1 MTAGADC
8 VKGADI
14 LSSVALAL
22 LLTTA
27 LSIAGFLATSVQG
40 FLLAARLTEASP
52 LARALVGQHVRW
64 AIPAVL
70 LSLFSQSMVIFYF
83 IGTGRLVKDEIAG
96 YPDPERNSIL
106 AVLRRLKRQ
115 TSPPATFSLLS
126 AVGVFV
132 LGGAV
137 HTRALPSWTH
147 LAASVAAVLLHVWA
161 FGAEWKAFAENN
173 RLMDDP
179 RRYAEKA
186 LGAGRRKP
194 SLGMDSQI

>member
-1 MTAGADC
+1 
-8 VKGADI
+8 
-14 LSSVALAL
+14 VALAL

-40 FLLAARLTEASP
+40 FLLAARLSEASSV
-52 LARALVGQHVRW
+52 ARSLVGQHVLW
-64 AIPAVL
+64 AIPTVL

-96 YPDPERNSIL
+96 FSEPERKSVL
-106 AVLRRLKRQ
+106 GALRRFKRE

-147 LAASVAAVLLHVWA
+147 LAASLAAVLLHVWA

-179 RRYAEKA
+179 RRYA
-186 LGAGRRKP
+186 RVP
-194 SLGMDSQI
+194 DS

>member
-1 MTAGADC
+1 MACRLPRDC

-27 LSIAGFLATSVQG
+27 LAIAGFLATSAQG

-52 LARALVGQHVRW
+52 VARGLVGQHVLW

-96 YPDPERNSIL
+96 YPEPERNSIL

-147 LAASVAAVLLHVWA
+147 LAASVAAVLLHAWA
-161 FGAEWKAFAENN
+161 LGAEWKAFAENN
-173 RLMDDP
+173 RLMDEP
-179 RRYAEKA
+179 MRYA
-186 LGAGRRKP
+186 RR
-194 SLGMDSQI
+194 

>member
-1 MTAGADC
+1 M
-8 VKGADI
+8 
-14 LSSVALAL
+14 ALAL

-27 LSIAGFLATSVQG
+27 LAIAGFLATSAQG

-52 LARALVGQHVRW
+52 VARGLVGQHVLW

-96 YPDPERNSIL
+96 YPEAERNSIL

-147 LAASVAAVLLHVWA
+147 LAASVAAVVLHLWA

-173 RLMDDP
+173 RLMDEP
-179 RRYAEKA
+179 MRYAEKA
-186 LGAGRRKP
+186 LGAGR
-194 SLGMDSQI
+194 SALGGENSREGIVPQR

>member
-1 MTAGADC
+1 
-8 VKGADI
+8 
-14 LSSVALAL
+14 VALAL
-22 LLTTA
+22 LMTTA
-27 LSIAGFLATSVQG
+27 LAIAGFLATSAQG

-52 LARALVGQHVRW
+52 VARGLVGQHVLW

-96 YPDPERNSIL
+96 YPEPEKKSVL
-106 AVLRRLKRQ
+106 AALRRFKRQ

-147 LAASVAAVLLHVWA
+147 LTASVAAVLLHIWA

-173 RLMDDP
+173 RLMDEP
-179 RRYAEKA
+179 MRYARA
-186 LGAGRRKP
+186 GAEDGVGRSEPQTRRR
-194 SLGMDSQI
+194 GDAGTR